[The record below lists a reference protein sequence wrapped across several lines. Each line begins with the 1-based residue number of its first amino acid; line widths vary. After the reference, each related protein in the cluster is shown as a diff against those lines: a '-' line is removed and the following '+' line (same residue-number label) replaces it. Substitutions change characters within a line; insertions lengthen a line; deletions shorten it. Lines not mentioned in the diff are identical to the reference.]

1 MLTNSV
7 FFTTAQT
14 PIETVDEAVAALL
27 WGDPVWT
34 LNGIPRCGEVWL
46 YPEALVTVWNRVS
59 AAESEDLWPGARF
72 EEDLVAPEWRSYRP
86 AGSTTWRR
94 YGPAALMAVPT
105 QVRA

>member
-7 FFTTAQT
+7 FFTSTNA
-14 PIETVDEAVAALL
+14 PVETIDEAVATLL
-27 WGDPVWT
+27 DGDPVWT
-34 LNGIPRCGEVWL
+34 LNGIPRCGEAWL
-46 YPEALVTVWNRVS
+46 YPEALVTVWDRVS

-72 EEDLVAPEWRSYRP
+72 EEDLVRPEWRSYRP

-94 YGPAALMAVPT
+94 WGAGSVVAMPL